1 MNPQTLT
8 LIFIGTIALVAVPA
22 YDIWAATNDA
32 TGDTISNVMASLTR
46 YAPVLPYWWGIA
58 GGHMFATAPP
68 LLDVG
73 GRVALLV
80 WSSWLIMLLCW
91 GGHVD
96 VSQRWH
102 VVALLAAGVLVGALL
117 LSQRHSYALW

>member
-1 MNPQTLT
+1 MTPQTLT
-8 LIFIGTIALVAVPA
+8 LIFVGAIALVAVPA

-32 TGDTISNVMASLTR
+32 TGDTISNVMASLAR
-46 YAPVLPYWWGIA
+46 YVPLLPFWWGIA

-68 LLDVG
+68 VLDVG
-73 GRVALLV
+73 GRVAVLV

-96 VSQRWH
+96 VSRRLD
-102 VVALLAAGVLVGALL
+102 VVALLVAGVVLGALL
-117 LSQRHSYALW
+117 LSQRHSYAL